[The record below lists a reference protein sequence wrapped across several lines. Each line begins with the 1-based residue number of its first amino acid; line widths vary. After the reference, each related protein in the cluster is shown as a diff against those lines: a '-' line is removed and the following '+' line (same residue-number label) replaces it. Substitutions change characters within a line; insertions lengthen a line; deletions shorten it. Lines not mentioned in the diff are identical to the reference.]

1 MAKTNYK
8 KNFRDEENEAAE
20 VHSAVSA
27 VDVET
32 VSEKVLEPIEKVY
45 VVVKATNGLRLRKDA
60 NTDAEE
66 ITVLQDGTKM
76 EKLGEKEGFTN
87 VSGDGFTGWAM
98 TKFLENL

>member
-1 MAKTNYK
+1 MGKTNYK
-8 KNFRDEENEAAE
+8 KDFRNEENEAAE

-32 VSEKVLEPIEKVY
+32 ASEKVFEPIEKEY

-87 VSGDGFTGWAM
+87 VSGDGFIGWAM
-98 TKFLENL
+98 TKFLEKL

>member
-1 MAKTNYK
+1 MGKTNYK
-8 KNFRDEENEAAE
+8 KDFRNEENEAAKA
-20 VHSAVSA
+20 HLAVNA
-27 VDVET
+27 IDVET

-98 TKFLENL
+98 TKFLEKL